1 MRKSSEVRKA
11 LCYAALMEDNGV
23 FCTIGDKNY
32 VVKRRKEHDQS
43 KDVKPFIFYQ
53 EISPRA
59 KIEIDYAQFER
70 QVAKYAKDWLDTP
83 YVKAGDKYLEV
94 STRGLNEIEVSDIV
108 RKAAGHR
115 VPNVLIKTE
124 QEDNE
129 AHEMFLARQADREA
143 LLQSR
148 VEEKG
153 LNTGNTT
160 AANLEL

>member
-1 MRKSSEVRKA
+1 MKKSSEVRKA

-32 VVKRRKEHDQS
+32 VVKRRKDHEQS
-43 KDVKPFIFYQ
+43 KDVMPFVFYQ
-53 EISPRA
+53 EISPRS

-83 YVKAGDKYLEV
+83 YVKSGNKYLEV

-108 RKAAGHR
+108 RNTAGHR
-115 VPNVLIKTE
+115 VPNLLIKTE

-129 AHEMFLARQADREA
+129 AHEMFLVRQADREA
-143 LLQSR
+143 SLQSC

-153 LNTGNTT
+153 LNTGSTDSVV
-160 AANLEL
+160 LEA